1 MRLKKKK
8 KLQDSDWKLSIMALG
23 IFLGVSISGQLT
35 SLSDLPNLP
44 SIYGALTGSLLLVI
58 ANLIY
63 VLYKKYKTVNNKK
76 KNDIYE

>member
-1 MRLKKKK
+1 MKKKK